1 MFGIVS
7 KLTGNEADIK
17 SLEQTV
23 VMKCNRIAELET
35 TIVLLHD
42 QLSYIDKII
51 TKGLVEKHGGVN
63 GTLLLDATRRA
74 LEEADAALSGGE

>member
-42 QLSYIDKII
+42 ALSYIDKII
-51 TKGLVEKHGGVN
+51 TKGLVEKHEAGAE
-63 GTLLLDATRRA
+63 TLLLDATRRA
-74 LEEADAALSGGE
+74 LEAADAALSGGE